1 MNLLPTSANPNLG
14 RALVIQLGAP
24 LRTVVVGKK
33 QEFPVSPVDPLA
45 FPETGEALCCALRP
59 RGWPPAW
66 LLEMGGHI
74 AGVQPSAVQ
83 PSAS

>member
-1 MNLLPTSANPNLG
+1 M
-14 RALVIQLGAP
+14 
-24 LRTVVVGKK
+24 RTVVVGKK

-45 FPETGEALCCALRP
+45 FPSLRLGTGEALCCALRP

-74 AGVQPSAVQ
+74 AGVQS
-83 PSAS
+83 SAS

>member
-1 MNLLPTSANPNLG
+1 MNLFPASANPNLG
-14 RALVIQLGAP
+14 RALVIQPGAP

-33 QEFPVSPVDPLA
+33 QEFPVSLSLGLG
-45 FPETGEALCCALRP
+45 TGEALCCALRP

-74 AGVQPSAVQ
+74 AGVQPSA
-83 PSAS
+83 S